1 MISPVS
7 VGEPSRFLLPG
18 FEGRPLA
25 ERAETWPAADK
36 GGEIRRRKQ
45 EVELL
50 YLLTLKFNSFTLFI
64 SMKIS

>member
-25 ERAETWPAADK
+25 ERAGTWPAADK
-36 GGEIRRRKQ
+36 GGGNKAAQTTSGITSLVDF
-45 EVELL
+45 EV
-50 YLLTLKFNSFTLFI
+50 
-64 SMKIS
+64 